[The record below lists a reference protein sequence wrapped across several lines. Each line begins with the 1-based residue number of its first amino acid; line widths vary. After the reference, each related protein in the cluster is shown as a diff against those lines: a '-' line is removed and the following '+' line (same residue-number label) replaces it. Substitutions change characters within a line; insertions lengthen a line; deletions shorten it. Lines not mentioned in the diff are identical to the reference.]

1 LILFSTNLDETKTT
15 PSLESLQLATTQ
27 WSENFAVP
35 NTPNSPFTRI
45 LANSS
50 PSRAAIKKS
59 QTFISLQ
66 SLQGHSGDID
76 SVSFSPDGLQLASGS
91 KDNTI
96 RIWADKQDRF
106 ELAQELTGH
115 NDWVMSVAF
124 SPNGQWLASGSK
136 DKTVRIWADKQGR
149 LELAQVLTGHNDW
162 VKSVAFSRNG
172 QWLASGSRD
181 KTIRIWAEEEEV

>member
-1 LILFSTNLDETKTT
+1 
-15 PSLESLQLATTQ
+15 
-27 WSENFAVP
+27 
-35 NTPNSPFTRI
+35 
-45 LANSS
+45 
-50 PSRAAIKKS
+50 
-59 QTFISLQ
+59 
-66 SLQGHSGDID
+66 
-76 SVSFSPDGLQLASGS
+76 
-91 KDNTI
+91 
-96 RIWADKQDRF
+96 
-106 ELAQELTGH
+106 
-115 NDWVMSVAF
+115 MSVAF